1 MVRPSPP
8 PASASLP
15 QGKPTA
21 KKRGRGRPKGSKNQD
36 KTAVRL
42 NRELL
47 HIKSMIAALFDL
59 IAGAIAPTHL
69 ALDGHFGNNARPTNG
84 QTDGTA

>member
-1 MVRPSPP
+1 MNY
-8 PASASLP
+8 A
-15 QGKPTA
+15 KPTA
-21 KKRGRGRPKGSKNQD
+21 KKRGRGRPKGSKNKD

-47 HIKSMIAALFDL
+47 QIKGMIAALFDL
-59 IAGAIAPTHL
+59 IAGAIVPTHL
-69 ALDGHFGNNARPTNG
+69 AMDGHFGNNARLANG